1 MVEDPKV
8 GSSTRAPGT
17 GNRLSELAR
26 LFLRLGAT
34 AFGGPA
40 AHIALM
46 EHEVVQ
52 RKGWLTRDEFLDL
65 LGATNLIPGPNSTEM
80 AIHIGWKQ
88 ARWAG
93 LIVAGI
99 AFILP
104 AAVQVL
110 ALAWVLDRYGTRLEA
125 GRLLY
130 GIKPVIIAMVVQ
142 ALGRLG
148 RQALKTRA
156 LAMIATICMALTIPG
171 VNELIIL
178 LARGAWSRFCAGQA
192 DVLEGEPA
200 RWCLAPYPSAAWPS
214 ARPPLRSASCPCSC
228 SSSR

>member
-1 MVEDPKV
+1 MRRGGPIAAWDGARSCTGLWLMVEDPKV

-17 GNRLSELAR
+17 GSRLSELAR

-93 LIVAGI
+93 LVVAGI

-110 ALAWVLDRYGTRLEA
+110 ALAWALDRYGTRLEA

-178 LARGAWSRFCAGQA
+178 LGAGA
-192 DVLEGEPA
+192 
-200 RWCLAPYPSAAWPS
+200 
-214 ARPPLRSASCPCSC
+214 
-228 SSSR
+228 